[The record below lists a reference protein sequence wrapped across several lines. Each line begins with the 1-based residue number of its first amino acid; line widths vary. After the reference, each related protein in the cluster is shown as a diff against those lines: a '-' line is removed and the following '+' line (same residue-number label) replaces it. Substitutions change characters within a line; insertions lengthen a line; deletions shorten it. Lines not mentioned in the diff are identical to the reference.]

1 MKVAL
6 IDVPSNRITNEP
18 SLKRVMANF
27 GVLPSLSLLYVASTL
42 EKLGVEIFYLDI
54 MAMKLSKEDALNRL
68 QRFSPDVI
76 GFTVYTSHFHQ
87 AFEWIRYFK
96 NGTKAKVMVGGVHTS
111 LFPLETLKYIPE
123 VDFVILGEAEVV
135 LPNFIESLKNGN
147 ELSRVA
153 GICYRNEKKEICFT
167 GFPKWLGNLD
177 DCPFPARHL
186 VPNERYF
193 NFISE
198 RKNYTVCNTSRGCPF
213 RCIFCEAANK
223 KWRAR
228 SAKNVVDEFQQCLEK
243 FHIKEIDIFDS
254 SFTISKRRVIDI
266 CREIKDR
273 NLHKDIIWDIRSRVD
288 TIDEEMLVELNEAG
302 CYRIFYGI
310 ESGNGAILKTLRK
323 AADIEKIE
331 RTLRLTK
338 KIGISTFGYFLVG
351 SPGETAQT
359 VRDSINFAKRLP
371 LDFCIFNML
380 MAFPR
385 TELYEKFYLPYRDDF
400 WKRYIS
406 LPEPDGTFAGRPWTE
421 LTRNEVRGLTRQAMI
436 EFYFRPIALYRAI
449 RSVRSWHQLR
459 RYVKAGIDMLFKT
472 QSL

>member
-18 SLKRVMANF
+18 SLKQVMENF

-42 EKLGVEIFYLDI
+42 EKLGIEIFYLDI
-54 MAMKLSKEDALNRL
+54 MAMKLSKEEALKKL
-68 QRFSPDVI
+68 QHFSPDLI
-76 GFTVYTSHFHQ
+76 GLTVYTSHFHQ

-96 NGTKAKVMVGGVHTS
+96 KGTNAKVMAGGVHTS
-111 LFPLETLKYIPE
+111 LFPVETLKYIPE

-135 LPNFIESLKNGN
+135 LPSFIESLRNGD
-147 ELSRVA
+147 ELSHVK
-153 GICYRNEKKEICFT
+153 GICYRNKKKEICFT
-167 GFPKWLGNLD
+167 GFPQWLENLD

-198 RKNYTVCNTSRGCPF
+198 RKNYTVFNTSRGCPF

-228 SAKNVVDEFQQCLEK
+228 SAKSVVDEFQQCLEK
-243 FHIKEIDIFDS
+243 FHIREIDIFDS
-254 SFTISKRRVIDI
+254 SFTISKKRVINI
-266 CREIKDR
+266 CKEIKNR
-273 NLHKDIIWDIRSRVD
+273 NLHKEIIWDIRSRVD
-288 TIDEEMLVELNEAG
+288 TIDEGMLVELKEAG

-310 ESGNGAILKTLRK
+310 ESGNERILKTLRK
-323 AADIEKIE
+323 AADIKKIE
-331 RTLRLTK
+331 HTLALTK

-351 SPGETAQT
+351 SPGETLQT

-380 MAFPR
+380 TAFPK

-400 WKRYIS
+400 WRRYIS

-421 LTRNEVRGLTRQAMI
+421 LRHDQAKRLTRRAMI
-436 EFYFRPIALYRAI
+436 EFYFRPTALYRAI
-449 RSVRSWHQLR
+449 RSVRSWHQFS
-459 RYVKAGIDMLFKT
+459 RYVNAGIDMLFKT